1 MCVIEVIVIGISIRK
16 CITNKQPLTM
26 KNLKNIVVQSMVSTA
41 TSTLGG
47 IHFISD
53 SISDGCLNGEAWL
66 RKKFDGIDPEETKNA
81 RIESTIRKQV
91 SINDFLTRKKSR
103 QELKETIVLQI
114 KKQFT
119 ILPDEEATLEVQ
131 P

>member
-1 MCVIEVIVIGISIRK
+1 
-16 CITNKQPLTM
+16 M

-47 IHFISD
+47 IHFVSD

-66 RKKFDGIDPEETKNA
+66 RKKFDGVDPEETKNA

-91 SINDFLTRKKSR
+91 SVNDFFTRKKSR

-119 ILPDEEATLEVQ
+119 ILPDEEATFEVQ

>member
-1 MCVIEVIVIGISIRK
+1 MCLIEVIVIGISIKK

-26 KNLKNIVVQSMVSTA
+26 KNLKTIVLQSMVTTA
-41 TSTLGG
+41 SSTLGG
-47 IHFISD
+47 IHFVSD
-53 SISDGCLNGEAWL
+53 SISDGCLNTEAWL

-81 RIESTIRKQV
+81 RVESTIRKQV

>member
-1 MCVIEVIVIGISIRK
+1 MCVIEVIVIGISIKK

-26 KNLKNIVVQSMVSTA
+26 KNLKNIVVQSIVSTA

-103 QELKETIVLQI
+103 QELEETIVLQI

>member
-1 MCVIEVIVIGISIRK
+1 MR
-16 CITNKQPLTM
+16 
-26 KNLKNIVVQSMVSTA
+26 NLKTIVLQSMVSTA
-41 TSTLGG
+41 SSTLGG
-47 IHFISD
+47 IHFVSD

-66 RKKFDGIDPEETKNA
+66 RKKFDGVDPEETKNA
-81 RIESTIRKQV
+81 RIQSTIRKQV
-91 SINDFLTRKKSR
+91 SINDFFTRKKSR
-103 QELKETIVLQI
+103 QELKETIVFQI

>member
-1 MCVIEVIVIGISIRK
+1 MCLIEVIVIGISIKK

-26 KNLKNIVVQSMVSTA
+26 KNLKTIVVQSMVSTA

-47 IHFISD
+47 IHFVSD
-53 SISDGCLNGEAWL
+53 SISDGCLNTEAWL
-66 RKKFDGIDPEETKNA
+66 RKRFDGIDPEETKNA

>member
-1 MCVIEVIVIGISIRK
+1 MCVIEVIVIGISIKK

-47 IHFISD
+47 IHFVSD
-53 SISDGCLNGEAWL
+53 SISDGCLNAEAWL

-81 RIESTIRKQV
+81 RIKSTIRKQV
-91 SINDFLTRKKSR
+91 IINDFLTRKKSR

>member
-1 MCVIEVIVIGISIRK
+1 MR
-16 CITNKQPLTM
+16 
-26 KNLKNIVVQSMVSTA
+26 NLKTIVVQSMVSRA
-41 TSTLGG
+41 TSSLGG
-47 IHFISD
+47 IHFVSD

-66 RKKFDGIDPEETKNA
+66 RKRFDGVDPEETKNA

-91 SINDFLTRKKSR
+91 SVNDFFTRKKSR

>member
-1 MCVIEVIVIGISIRK
+1 MCLIEVIVIGISIKK

-26 KNLKNIVVQSMVSTA
+26 RNLKTIVLQSMVTTA
-41 TSTLGG
+41 SSTLGG
-47 IHFISD
+47 IHFVSD
-53 SISDGCLNGEAWL
+53 SISDGCLNTEAWL

-81 RIESTIRKQV
+81 RVESTIRKQV

>member
-1 MCVIEVIVIGISIRK
+1 
-16 CITNKQPLTM
+16 M
-26 KNLKNIVVQSMVSTA
+26 KNLKTIVVQSMVSTA

-47 IHFISD
+47 IHFVSD
-53 SISDGCLNGEAWL
+53 SISDGCLNTEAWL
-66 RKKFDGIDPEETKNA
+66 RKKFDGIDPEETKNT

-91 SINDFLTRKKSR
+91 SINDFFTRKKSR

>member
-1 MCVIEVIVIGISIRK
+1 MCLIEVIVIGISIKK

-26 KNLKNIVVQSMVSTA
+26 KNLKTIVVQSMVSTA

-47 IHFISD
+47 IHFVSD

-66 RKKFDGIDPEETKNA
+66 RKKFDGVDPEETKNA

-91 SINDFLTRKKSR
+91 SVNDFFTRKKSR

-119 ILPDEEATLEVQ
+119 ILPDEEASFEVQ

>member
-1 MCVIEVIVIGISIRK
+1 MCLIEVIVIGISIKK

>member
-1 MCVIEVIVIGISIRK
+1 MCLIEVIVIGISIKK

-26 KNLKNIVVQSMVSTA
+26 KNLKTIVVQSMVTTA
-41 TSTLGG
+41 SSTLGG
-47 IHFISD
+47 IHFVSD
-53 SISDGCLNGEAWL
+53 SISDGCLNTEAWL

>member
-1 MCVIEVIVIGISIRK
+1 MCVIEVIVIGISIKK

-26 KNLKNIVVQSMVSTA
+26 KNLKNIVVQSIVSTA